1 MADKR
6 NLLKISSEKTGKEH
20 YVRFDKN
27 EKVFTNSWNKPILCG
42 HCIQEL
48 MGTDNDV
55 PYGARGKF
63 QKQAEKVGLENNAQL
78 MYDGNRVYCPRCN
91 QEWTIIEDWEFYKKQ
106 EEEREARRIEMQ
118 KKARENVHLVF
129 YNQSWSSGLK
139 YYKLSARIDHDDWLK
154 VKHLFHFANY
164 SWDDEE
170 NDTLTGERLYGWVT
184 TQPEKVEDAL
194 GIPEELRLVA
204 REEKVRQ
211 RKERKDYALNV
222 FNNSLDSIKNYFE
235 EAEIPKGDFVLEG
248 ERVDNPRFPQNI
260 YGGGQWFVLQE
271 EEGYIWYVHNNGR
284 DGDNWGLNNVVT
296 GGAGAIGY
304 RIKFNSIVAGLIR
317 NLPKLWNEYEKID

>member
-1 MADKR
+1 M
-6 NLLKISSEKTGKEH
+6 
-20 YVRFDKN
+20 
-27 EKVFTNSWNKPILCG
+27 
-42 HCIQEL
+42 
-48 MGTDNDV
+48 
-55 PYGARGKF
+55 
-63 QKQAEKVGLENNAQL
+63 
-78 MYDGNRVYCPRCN
+78 YCPRCN

-106 EEEREARRIEMQ
+106 EEEREARRIKMQ
-118 KKARENVHLVF
+118 QKARENVHLIF

-139 YYKLSARIDHDDWLK
+139 YYKLSARIDPDDWLK

-164 SWDDEE
+164 RWADDE
-170 NDTLTGERLYGWVT
+170 NDTLTGEKLYGWVT

-194 GIPEELRLVA
+194 GIPNERRLVT
-204 REEKVRQ
+204 REEKARQ

-222 FNNSLDSIKNYFE
+222 FNNSMDTIKNYFE
-235 EAEIPKGDFVLEG
+235 GAEIPKGDFVLEG
-248 ERVDNPRFPQNI
+248 ERVENPRFPQNI

-317 NLPKLWNEYEKID
+317 NLPNLWSEYEKIV